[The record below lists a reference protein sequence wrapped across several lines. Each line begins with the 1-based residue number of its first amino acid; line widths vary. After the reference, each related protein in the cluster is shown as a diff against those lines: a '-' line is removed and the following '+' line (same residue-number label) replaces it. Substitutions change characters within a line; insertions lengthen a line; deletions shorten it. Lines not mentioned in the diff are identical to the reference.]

1 MEQPDLS
8 RDSHVV
14 LLLSSHL
21 GGKPDAGD
29 SDSGLGPAG
38 WQDFASNV
46 ANSSIDSPG
55 SLLELE
61 QDEWPTDIWTS
72 QADQEW
78 VTQRLGR
85 STRLAMTLED
95 LNNRGIWVTTL
106 YEPSYPSRLVDTLDR
121 KAPPFLYVAGEE
133 QHLKTTAVGFVGSR
147 DADDTDRDY
156 TRRLV
161 QKVIDDGLGVV
172 SGGASGIDE
181 TSEETGLGCGGPVVE
196 FPAEGIHHCLQNE
209 TTRDAVMKG
218 QLTLASP
225 YHPRTSWNVGTA
237 MGRNKLIHGFGKYT
251 VVVRSGDETGG
262 TWEGSIENLKHGW
275 SPLLVCSH
283 DETPPGNEALIK
295 QGGIPIDMTAIP
307 KEDSLDKWVRVQRQ
321 SGSDWAR
328 QEDQSTRAVDKLGSS
343 EDTQSSLNDF
353 E

>member
-1 MEQPDLS
+1 
-8 RDSHVV
+8 
-14 LLLSSHL
+14 
-21 GGKPDAGD
+21 
-29 SDSGLGPAG
+29 
-38 WQDFASNV
+38 
-46 ANSSIDSPG
+46 
-55 SLLELE
+55 
-61 QDEWPTDIWTS
+61 
-72 QADQEW
+72 
-78 VTQRLGR
+78 
-85 STRLAMTLED
+85 
-95 LNNRGIWVTTL
+95 
-106 YEPSYPSRLVDTLDR
+106 
-121 KAPPFLYVAGEE
+121 
-133 QHLKTTAVGFVGSR
+133 
-147 DADDTDRDY
+147 
-156 TRRLV
+156 
-161 QKVIDDGLGVV
+161 
-172 SGGASGIDE
+172 
-181 TSEETGLGCGGPVVE
+181 
-196 FPAEGIHHCLQNE
+196 
-209 TTRDAVMKG
+209 
-218 QLTLASP
+218 
-225 YHPRTSWNVGTA
+225 